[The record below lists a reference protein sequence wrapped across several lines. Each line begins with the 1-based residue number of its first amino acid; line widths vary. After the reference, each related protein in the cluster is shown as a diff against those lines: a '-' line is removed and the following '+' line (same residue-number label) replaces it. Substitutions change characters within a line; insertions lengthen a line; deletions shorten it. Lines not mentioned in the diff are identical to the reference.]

1 MRKFNVNSRNL
12 RNHIIEI
19 ELDKRKCYK
28 FRNPIYLCEYVES
41 IVNEKKDE
49 KYYLFI
55 DEVQLTKKVK
65 DQESGIEVIS
75 MIC

>member
-1 MRKFNVNSRNL
+1 MLSTNVSE
-12 RNHIIEI
+12 NHIIEI

-49 KYYLFI
+49 KYYLVI